1 MKCKYNSKFKLW
13 EPIEIT
19 NGKITNLDDIIKIEK
34 NL

>member
-1 MKCKYNSKFKLW
+1 MKCKYNLNLNYGTNRN
-13 EPIEIT
+13 T